1 MSSISPFTLLL
12 TSVGSLLGQNML
24 DSLADRRQAVRV
36 VGLNSLA
43 QNPRNFHC
51 DQVYL
56 VPPTQD
62 RDFLTHFEA
71 ILASEKPNLI
81 LAGRDDDVLFLS
93 HLKAKHP
100 ELAPLIPYGAP
111 LSAEIMQDKLK
122 SHDFAKS
129 HGLPFVDSC
138 LLDAT
143 LTRSRLAAFLK
154 QVGFPLIIKPLAGFG
169 SNGVYILTE
178 IEQIEALWPF
188 KSPLLLQPYLSPPP
202 DLGTYFSQYQQA
214 MPLFFQIPDEHQ
226 HAFQCIIGPQG
237 EIGEG
242 FCAEMKLVMGR
253 VEQVERQYHRDLL
266 ALGLNCAKAFRDLGW
281 RGSFNLQAKRNQ
293 QQQWQIFEFSPRMT
307 GSLSARRLLGYDEL
321 GLLLAQ
327 FAPEARFPFDP
338 FQSESRGMVMRSLK
352 DDFIPY
358 DALQQLKEEQQWQ
371 KKSS

>member
-1 MSSISPFTLLL
+1 MSSKSPFTLLL

-24 DSLADRRQAVRV
+24 DTLADRRQAVRV
-36 VGLNSLA
+36 VGINSLA

-51 DQVYL
+51 DQIYL
-56 VPPTQD
+56 VPPTQEH
-62 RDFLTHFEA
+62 DFLKHFEA
-71 ILASEKPNLI
+71 ILAKEKPDLI

-93 HLKAKHP
+93 DLKAKKP
-100 ELAPLIPYGAP
+100 DLAARIPYGDS

-129 HGLPFVDSC
+129 HALPFVDSC

-143 LTRSRLAAFLK
+143 LGRTQLEAFLK
-154 QVGFPLIIKPLAGFG
+154 QVGFPLILKPLAGFG
-169 SNGVYILTE
+169 SNGVCILTHPD
-178 IEQIEALWPF
+178 QIEALWPF
-188 KSPLLLQPYLSPPP
+188 KNPMLLQPYLNPPP
-202 DLGTYFSQYQQA
+202 DLAAYFSQYQQA
-214 MPLFFQIPDEHQ
+214 MPLFFQIPEEQQ

-242 FCAEMKLVMGR
+242 FCAKMKLVMGR
-253 VEQVERQYHRDLL
+253 VEQVERQYDSDLL

-281 RGSFNLQAKRNQ
+281 RGSFNLQAKRNR

-358 DALQQLKEEQQWQ
+358 EALRQLKDEQQWQ
-371 KKSS
+371 KSSS